1 MTSVLLG
8 RAAAFVP
15 VVPEAATT
23 LRDMGWV
30 LLLLVIG
37 GAIYLVS
44 RSQPSQAPQQPLSQ
58 ARRQT
63 NASGGAPRTPAR
75 PREQQTKSAQR
86 KPTYTRDRTLKSRQ
100 DPTPWDSAG
109 RDIPFAEPGLRGPIF
124 HYGGTSV
131 RNGSEHAGP
140 YAVIDFETTGLSA
153 KRDRIVEVAVARVGS
168 NGEIEDEFATLI
180 NPEGRDVG
188 PTFIHGITNAQVKN
202 APTFGDVAPELLGRL
217 SGAVVVAHNATFEE
231 AFLAGE
237 LKRAG
242 MTVAQ
247 IPALCTLWLGRQTF
261 ATPNYKLGTLARAA
275 GVPLVDKHA
284 ALGDVRAVSALLPQ
298 MASKLRTPILYGGQ
312 PMSWTAEC
320 QVPLPLVTRAVA
332 LRKGTDGWM
341 HSLMARLPAS
351 GLAPHDAAAEA
362 YLDALSEVMSDG
374 KLTGE
379 EAKQLA
385 HLAGSAGMGG
395 EQVLALNK
403 RFLDNL
409 EVAAL
414 DDDILTTSE
423 IRQLKSAAKALSLPH
438 YFESLE
444 PTAVPVTPVDCD
456 VSPNADAPVDNS
468 MKGRAERGVQALMM
482 QRQGAS
488 RGHIAATL
496 HVSQETVKSLLRDA
510 KFYENPQ
517 SDPARLVIAREARDA
532 RSSGVTRD
540 RFQRDRGLTAG
551 KSTEAWRDAAMLE
564 EVK

>member
-1 MTSVLLG
+1 
-8 RAAAFVP
+8 
-15 VVPEAATT
+15 
-23 LRDMGWV
+23 MGWV
-30 LLLLVIG
+30 LLLLVIA

-44 RSQPSQAPQQPLSQ
+44 KSQPSEPSRQATTQ

-63 NASGGAPRTPAR
+63 HASGSAPRTPAR
-75 PREQQTKSAQR
+75 RSEQQTKSAQR
-86 KPTYTRDRTLKSRQ
+86 KPTYTRDRIFASRD
-100 DPTPWDSAG
+100 DPTPRDSTG

-124 HYGGTSV
+124 HYGGTSIPHG
-131 RNGSEHAGP
+131 NEHRGP

-153 KRDRIVEVAVARVGS
+153 KRNRVVEVAVARVGS
-168 NGEIEDEFATLI
+168 NGKIEDEFATLI

-188 PTFIHGITNAQVKN
+188 PTLIHGITNAQVKD
-202 APTFGDVAPELLGRL
+202 APTFGDVAPELLARL

-231 AFLAGE
+231 AFLAAE

-242 MTVAQ
+242 IIVAQ

-298 MASKLRTPILYGGQ
+298 MASKLRAPVLYGVQ
-312 PMSWTAEC
+312 PMSWTAKG

-374 KLTGE
+374 KITGD

-409 EVAAL
+409 KVAAL
-414 DDDILTTSE
+414 DDDILSISE
-423 IRQLKSAAKALSLPH
+423 VRQLKSASKALSLPL
-438 YFESLE
+438 YFEGLE
-444 PTAVPVTPVDCD
+444 PTAVPVTPVDYD
-456 VSPNADAPVDNS
+456 NSPHAEAPVDNS
-468 MKGRAERGVQALMM
+468 MKGRAERGVQALAM

-517 SDPARLVIAREARDA
+517 SDPARLAIAREARDA
-532 RSSGVTRD
+532 RNFGVTRD
-540 RFQRDRGLTAG
+540 RFQRDRGLSAG

-564 EVK
+564 DAE